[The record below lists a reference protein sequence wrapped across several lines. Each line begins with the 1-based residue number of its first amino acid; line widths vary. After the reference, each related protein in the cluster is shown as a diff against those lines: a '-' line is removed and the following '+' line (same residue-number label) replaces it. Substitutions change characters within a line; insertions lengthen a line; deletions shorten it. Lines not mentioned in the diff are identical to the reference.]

1 MKNILWIQDPKNEGD
16 DFIYVN
22 GERIEPPTSSM
33 YTESSKLLSDTL
45 NNKPDKKVK
54 GASIYEVQDGFL
66 LSDTFD
72 NLDSIGRRVSL
83 LYYSNTRDPEIFIE
97 RFINDASSLDLQ
109 YSNVDTL
116 RELLK
121 KPIINKKIMGIVL
134 IIIGLIIVYYLSK

>member
-1 MKNILWIQDPKNEGD
+1 MNNILWIQDPKNKGD

-22 GERIEPPTSSM
+22 GERIEPPTSSI

-45 NNKPDKKVK
+45 NYKPDKKID
-54 GASIYEVQDGFL
+54 GASIFEVQDGFL

-72 NLDSIGRRVSL
+72 NIDSIGRKVSV
-83 LYYSNTRDPEIFIE
+83 LYYSNTREPEIFIE
-97 RFINDASSLDLQ
+97 RFLNDASSLNLQ

-116 RELLK
+116 RDLLK

-134 IIIGLIIVYYLSK
+134 IIIGLIIVYYLAK